1 MMSEINAL
9 SNVSVNDMNAQRF
22 EKVNQKTPENLE
34 EVKKLSKE
42 FESIFMEIVLKS
54 MRDSVD
60 KSKFIDGGNGE
71 QIFQSMLDTEYA
83 KNLANQNMTGLSTS
97 IEDHLTK
104 LMGDG
109 GKITEVQ
116 KAVGRAQYQ
125 KIKDTEER

>member
-1 MMSEINAL
+1 MSEITAL
-9 SNVSVNDMNAQRF
+9 SNVSVNDMNAERF
-22 EKVNQKTPENLE
+22 AQVNQTPPQDIE

-54 MRDSVD
+54 MRDSVE

-104 LMGDG
+104 LMGG
-109 GKITEVQ
+109 GAKIDEVQ
-116 KAVGRAQYQ
+116 KAAGRAQYKRQ
-125 KIKDTEER
+125 INDER